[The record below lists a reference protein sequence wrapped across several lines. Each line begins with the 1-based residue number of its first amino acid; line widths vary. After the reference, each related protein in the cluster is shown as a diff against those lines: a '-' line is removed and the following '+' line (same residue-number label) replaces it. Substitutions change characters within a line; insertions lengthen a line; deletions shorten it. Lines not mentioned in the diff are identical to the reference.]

1 MIPDF
6 VLKLVF
12 TFVPA
17 LAFGLQRQR
26 GHKPIGFGTFVFVST
41 GGCGVGALA
50 MLLAPSN
57 PLPLLGAIVT
67 GIGFLGA
74 GALIKTGE
82 KVYGFTSAALI
93 WIFAIFGMTMGV
105 GRFSLGMA
113 IYVFVWL
120 VILCDSY
127 LEKRGIGAYRK
138 KLTIRVNGLMAQG
151 EIEKQL
157 AVIKRY
163 KLVSLEVSKTGNKT
177 AVTYLIEARAGDL
190 EGVMDRLVQNE
201 WFDSYTVE

>member
-1 MIPDF
+1 
-6 VLKLVF
+6 
-12 TFVPA
+12 
-17 LAFGLQRQR
+17 
-26 GHKPIGFGTFVFVST
+26 
-41 GGCGVGALA
+41 

-74 GALIKTGE
+74 GALIKTGD

-93 WIFAIFGMTMGV
+93 WIFAIFGMSMGV
-105 GRFSLGMA
+105 GRFSIGMA

-138 KLTIRVNGLMAQG
+138 KLTINANGLMTQG
-151 EIEKQL
+151 DIEKQL
-157 AVIKRY
+157 TGISRY
-163 KLVSLEVSKTGNKT
+163 KLVSLEVNKTGNRT
-177 AVTYLIEARAGDL
+177 SMTYLIEARSGDL
-190 EGVMDRLVQNE
+190 EEVMGRLVQNE